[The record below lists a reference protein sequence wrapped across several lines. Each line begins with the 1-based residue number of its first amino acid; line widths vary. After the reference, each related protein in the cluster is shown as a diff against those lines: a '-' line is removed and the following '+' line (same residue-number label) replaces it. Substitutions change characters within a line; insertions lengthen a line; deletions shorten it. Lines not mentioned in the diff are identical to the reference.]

1 MGPRFPWFGQLREN
15 VVRNGRRLDSLI
27 GRRQTSTMTTQQVF
41 LSYCHRDDE
50 PYGPQQRRWVEE
62 FEKALRQS
70 IGQRVGPGRVEVWR
84 DIRRLAGNELFD
96 TQIEQQLNRSA
107 LFVTVL
113 SQHYLSSA
121 YCKKE
126 FQEFGQRHLA
136 KGDLHVDHL
145 SRIVKVYRRAIDR
158 ADLRRFVDLPE
169 LIPDVDRTVG
179 YELFYKDDNGID
191 RDVLLDPARAGL
203 YWQRADDIAYAIKR
217 MLDAEPGLTAGGAAE
232 AAAPRPIYLAR
243 TASDMKERRE
253 LLQRELEDRG
263 YQVLPEHELPE
274 DAEGYVKAV
283 QADLQRAH
291 VSLHL
296 VGARYGST
304 PDGATKSGVV
314 LQAELAL
321 AQKDTA
327 LRSIFWSPPDIAAA
341 DLTDERQREF
351 IDHLDHADF
360 RHDRVEFVRS
370 SIEQLK
376 SLVIESLRVTPAA
389 ASDRDIAPGE
399 AKAIYLVC
407 DPVDRADAK
416 SLQAALTSLGFVVT
430 RPSLEGTVEEL
441 LEENKANLVSCD
453 VVIIVWGG
461 TREAWV
467 RSKLRE
473 AQQAPGWGRHRAF
486 RGKFVVV
493 GPPDSAAKLDFDAPP
508 DAVVVRG
515 WESAQELE
523 RLLQRDQSS

>member
-1 MGPRFPWFGQLREN
+1 MA
-15 VVRNGRRLDSLI
+15 
-27 GRRQTSTMTTQQVF
+27 TQQVF
-41 LSYCHRDDE
+41 LSYSHRDDE

-62 FEKALRQS
+62 FERALRES

-96 TQIEQQLNRSA
+96 TQIEQQIDRSA
-107 LFVTVL
+107 IFVTVL

-126 FQEFGQRHLA
+126 FQAFGQLHLA

-158 ADLRRFVDLPE
+158 ADLRRFVDMPE
-169 LIPDVDRTVG
+169 LIPDVDRTIG

-191 RDVLLDPARAGL
+191 RDVLLDPDKAGL

-217 MLDAEPGLTAGGAAE
+217 ILDADPSHASPVASDQPAQLAV
-232 AAAPRPIYLAR
+232 YLAR
-243 TASDMKERRE
+243 TASDMKERRD

-263 YQVLPEHELPE
+263 YRVLPEQELPE
-274 DAEGYVKAV
+274 DAEGYIKAV
-283 QADLQRAH
+283 QASLQQAQMS
-291 VSLHL
+291 VHL
-296 VGARYGST
+296 LGARYGSV

-314 LQAELAL
+314 LQAEQAL
-321 AQKDTA
+321 AQQDKT
-327 LRSIFWSPPDIAAA
+327 LRSIFWSPPEIAIS
-341 DLTDERQREF
+341 DLTDERQRAFVDQLDQAEF
-351 IDHLDHADF
+351 EHH
-360 RHDRVEFVRS
+360 RVEFVRS

-376 SLVIESLRVTPAA
+376 SLVIDGLRARAVAA
-389 ASDRDIAPGE
+389 PDRGAAQDA

-407 DPVDRADAK
+407 DPVDRADTK
-416 SLQAALTSLGFVVT
+416 PLQAALSRLGFVVT
-430 RPSLEGTVEEL
+430 RPSMEGTIEEL

-453 VVIIVWGG
+453 VVIVIWGG

-473 AQQAPGWGRHRAF
+473 AQQAPGWGRNRPF
-486 RGKFVVV
+486 GGKFVVV
-493 GPPDSAAKLDFDAPP
+493 GPPESPAKLDFDVPP
-508 DAVVVRG
+508 DVVIVQG
-515 WESAQELE
+515 AQSAQELE
-523 RLLQRDQSS
+523 RLLQPGSGS

>member
-1 MGPRFPWFGQLREN
+1 MA
-15 VVRNGRRLDSLI
+15 
-27 GRRQTSTMTTQQVF
+27 TQQVF

-62 FEKALRQS
+62 FERALRES

-107 LFVTVL
+107 IFVTVL

-126 FQEFGQRHLA
+126 FQAFGQRHLA

-169 LIPDVDRTVG
+169 LIPDVDKTVG

-191 RDVLLDPARAGL
+191 RDVLLDPDKAGL
-203 YWQRADDIAYAIKR
+203 YWQRADDIAHAIKR
-217 MLDAEPGLTAGGAAE
+217 MLDADPAAGASADAASL
-232 AAAPRPIYLAR
+232 AVYLAR

-263 YQVLPEHELPE
+263 HRVLPEQELPE
-274 DAEGYVKAV
+274 DLEGYVKAV
-283 QADLQRAH
+283 QADLQHADLS
-291 VSLHL
+291 VHL

-321 AQKDTA
+321 AHQGSA
-327 LRSIFWSPPDIAAA
+327 LRSIFWAPPDIASA
-341 DLTDERQREF
+341 DLADERQREF
-351 IDHLDHADF
+351 VDHLDQAEFGHQ
-360 RHDRVEFVRS
+360 RVEFVRS
-370 SIEQLK
+370 PIEQLK
-376 SLVIESLRVTPAA
+376 SLLIDRLRTAPAA
-389 ASDRDIAPGE
+389 ATERGAAQEG
-399 AKAIYLVC
+399 KAIYLLC
-407 DPVDRADAK
+407 DLVDRAEAK
-416 SLQAALTSLGFVVT
+416 PLHAALTRLGFVVT
-430 RPSLEGTVEEL
+430 RPSMEGTVDEL
-441 LEENKANLVSCD
+441 MEENRANLVSSD
-453 VVIIVWGG
+453 VVIVLWGG

-467 RSKLRE
+467 RSKLRD
-473 AQQAPGWGRHRAF
+473 AQQAPGWGRDRAF
-486 RGKFVVV
+486 RGKFVVL
-493 GPPDSAAKLDFDAPP
+493 GPPDSPAKLDFDAPP
-508 DAVVVRG
+508 DVLVVRG
-515 WESAQELE
+515 SESAAQLE
-523 RLLQRDQSS
+523 RLLQAGPPS

>member
-1 MGPRFPWFGQLREN
+1 MP
-15 VVRNGRRLDSLI
+15 
-27 GRRQTSTMTTQQVF
+27 TQQVF
-41 LSYCHRDDE
+41 LSYSHRDDE

-62 FEKALRQS
+62 FERALRES

-96 TQIEQQLNRSA
+96 TQIEQQLNRSTI
-107 LFVTVL
+107 FVTVL

-126 FQEFGQRHLA
+126 FQAFGQRHLA
-136 KGDLHVDHL
+136 RGDLHVDHL

-158 ADLRRFVDLPE
+158 AELRRFVDLPE

-191 RDVLLDPARAGL
+191 RDVLLDPAKAGL

-217 MLDAEPGLTAGGAAE
+217 MLDADPTGRAAGASEPV
-232 AAAPRPIYLAR
+232 APLAVYLAR

-263 YQVLPEHELPE
+263 HRVLPEQELPE

-283 QADLQRAH
+283 QTDLQHAH
-291 VSLHL
+291 LSVHL

-304 PDGATKSGVV
+304 PDGATQSGVV

-321 AQKDTA
+321 GQHNAA
-327 LRSIFWSPPDIAAA
+327 LRSIFWSPPEIAAA
-341 DLTDERQREF
+341 EVTDERQREF
-351 IDHLDHADF
+351 VERLDHADF
-360 RHDRVEFVRS
+360 EHDRIEFVRS

-376 SLVIESLRVTPAA
+376 SLVIDSLRAPPAA
-389 ASDRDIAPGE
+389 ATDRGAAQE
-399 AKAIYLVC
+399 AVKAIYLVC
-407 DPVDRADAK
+407 DLVDRADAK
-416 SLQAALTSLGFVVT
+416 PLQTALTSLGFVVT
-430 RPSLEGTVEEL
+430 RPSLEGTIEEL
-441 LEENKANLVSCD
+441 LEENKANLVGCD
-453 VVIIVWGG
+453 VVIVVWGG

-473 AQQAPGWGRHRAF
+473 AQQAPGWGRDRAF

-493 GPPDSAAKLDFDAPP
+493 GPPESPAKLDFDAPP
-508 DAVVVRG
+508 DVVVLRG
-515 WESAQELE
+515 SGSAQELE
-523 RLLQRDQSS
+523 RLLQGGAPS

>member
-1 MGPRFPWFGQLREN
+1 M
-15 VVRNGRRLDSLI
+15 I
-27 GRRQTSTMTTQQVF
+27 QQVF

-62 FEKALRQS
+62 FEKALRES

-107 LFVTVL
+107 IFVTVL
-113 SQHYLSSA
+113 SQHYLSSE

-126 FQEFGQRHLA
+126 FQAFGQRHLA
-136 KGDLHVDHL
+136 RGDLHVDHL

-158 ADLRRFVDLPE
+158 ADLRRFVDLPA

-191 RDVLLDPARAGL
+191 RDVLLDPAKAGL

-217 MLDAEPGLTAGGAAE
+217 MLDADPAAAAGAATQP
-232 AAAPRPIYLAR
+232 ATPMVVYLAR

-263 YQVLPEHELPE
+263 CRVLPEQELPE
-274 DAEGYVKAV
+274 DAEGYAAAV

-291 VSLHL
+291 VSVHL
-296 VGARYGST
+296 IGARYGST
-304 PDGATKSGVV
+304 PDGATRSGVV

-321 AQKDTA
+321 AQQDA
-327 LRSIFWSPPDIAAA
+327 AVRSIFWSPPEIAAA
-341 DLTDERQREF
+341 DITDDRQREF
-351 IDHLDHADF
+351 VDHLEHADF
-360 RHDRVEFVRS
+360 EHERVEFVRS

-376 SLVIESLRVTPAA
+376 SLVIDSLRTPPGAA
-389 ASDRDIAPGE
+389 AGPGGAADA
-399 AKAIYLVC
+399 AKTVYLVC
-407 DPVDRADAK
+407 DVIDRADAK
-416 SLQAALTSLGFVVT
+416 PLQAALSNLGFVVT

-441 LEENKANLVSCD
+441 LEENKANLIGCD
-453 VVIIVWGG
+453 VVVVVWGG

-473 AQQAPGWGRHRAF
+473 AQQAPGWGRDRSY

-493 GPPDSAAKLDFDAPP
+493 GPPDSPAKLDFDAPP
-508 DAVVVRG
+508 DVVVVRG
-515 WESAQELE
+515 SESARELE
-523 RLLQRDQSS
+523 RLLQGGATS